1 MSHCPS
7 FLSTSPPSSNLQAG
21 IATDMVGHILTDK
34 KELSFRE
41 DLPLTLTSLHKGRYW
56 AQPGLV
62 LASRLCSSAS
72 HQNLLVAS
80 SQSRGHSNHRQVRKF
95 RQSPSKCPQKF
106 WSMMSLHNVGMFL
119 QLPRLP
125 RAVIHLD
132 LHWTSAIRDAIP
144 DQFCSFFLTLFKR
157 GVGGQT
163 HVQKNC
169 CKFVMAFWYKI
180 DIKLI

>member
-1 MSHCPS
+1 
-7 FLSTSPPSSNLQAG
+7 
-21 IATDMVGHILTDK
+21 MVDHILTDK